1 MTFDELSEEQ
11 KLELKQHILTER
23 NEQRGEGT
31 SYGELADADE
41 LVNDETLE
49 AEYGGTEFSPD
60 DFSCSAGKV
69 FEVRVTWPVGKTYQ
83 VSAESKE
90 EAVKRMKQK
99 VDAGEVCV
107 WTDGFEA
114 EDNVTVEAVEED

>member
-11 KLELKQHILTER
+11 KIELKQRIITDH
-23 NEQRGEGT
+23 NSDHGEGT
-31 SYGELADADE
+31 SYGELANADE
-41 LVNDETLE
+41 LVTDEFAKAW
-49 AEYGGTEFSPD
+49 AEGMDFSPD

-69 FEVRVTWPVGKTYQ
+69 FEVRVTWPVGKTYR
-83 VSAESKE
+83 VPADSKE

-114 EDNVTVEAVEED
+114 DDNVTVEAVEES